1 MIKSKKKMNLEEL
14 RQKIVKKY
22 GSIHNFC
29 KLNENLTRAAVYLVF
44 AEKYAGNT
52 QKQLARIKKALDNSE
67 DVPKKITIEEQEV
80 LEVLQQTKCS
90 NCRLLRPNCQ
100 ECKRKSTTEANAV
113 YNFIQTKL

>member
-1 MIKSKKKMNLEEL
+1 MNLEEL

-29 KLNENLTRAAVYLVF
+29 KLNENLTRATVYLVF

-52 QKQLARIKKALDNSE
+52 QKQLARIEKALDNSE
-67 DVPKKITIEEQEV
+67 DVPKKITIEEQ
-80 LEVLQQTKCS
+80 EVLQQTKCS

-100 ECKRKSTTEANAV
+100 ECKRKCTTEANAV

>member
-29 KLNENLTRAAVYLVF
+29 KLNENLTRATVYLVF

-52 QKQLARIKKALDNSE
+52 QKQLARIEKKVSIQQQE
-67 DVPKKITIEEQEV
+67 ITD
-80 LEVLQQTKCS
+80 VLQNAKCAH
-90 NCRLLRPNCQ
+90 CRLLRPNCP
-100 ECKRKSTTEANAV
+100 ECKRKSINEANAV
-113 YNFIQTKL
+113 YQFIQTKLV

>member
-29 KLNENLTRAAVYLVF
+29 KLNENLTRATVYLVF

-52 QKQLARIKKALDNSE
+52 QKQLARIEKALDNSE

-100 ECKRKSTTEANAV
+100 ECKRKCTTEANAV

>member
-1 MIKSKKKMNLEEL
+1 MKINEL
-14 RQKIVKKY
+14 RHKIIEKY

-52 QKQLARIKKALDNSE
+52 QKQLARIEKALDNSE
-67 DVPKKITIEEQEV
+67 DVPKKITIEEQEI

-90 NCRLLRPNCQ
+90 NCRLLRPNCS
-100 ECKRKSTTEANAV
+100 ECKRKSINEANAV
-113 YNFIQTKL
+113 YQFIQTKL